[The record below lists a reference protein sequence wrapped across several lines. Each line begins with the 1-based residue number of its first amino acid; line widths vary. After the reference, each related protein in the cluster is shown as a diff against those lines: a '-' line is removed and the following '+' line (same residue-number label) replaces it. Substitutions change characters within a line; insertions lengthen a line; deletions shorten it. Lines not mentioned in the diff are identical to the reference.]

1 MRPEQYDA
9 WYHTS
14 RGAWI
19 GDVEQ
24 RLLSAALAPSPGES
38 LIDVGCGTG
47 YFARR
52 FARAGLAATGV
63 DRDPAMLDFARTHTA
78 AGERYVLGD
87 ARCLQFPDR
96 HFDLCVSV
104 AALCFIAEESQ
115 ALAEMLRVT
124 RRRFAIGLLNRHSLL
139 YLQKGRHGGRGAYR
153 GAHWHTAA
161 EAKALFGALPARDLT
176 VSSAVFL
183 PGGGPCAQW
192 AESWLPSGLPL
203 GAFLVV
209 AGALGERAGAAAPS
223 GGSQVL

>member
-1 MRPEQYDA
+1 MSPEQYDA
-9 WYHTS
+9 WYRTP

-19 GDVEQ
+19 GEIEK
-24 RLLSAALAPSPGES
+24 RLLSATLAPSPGES

-47 YFARR
+47 YFTRR
-52 FARAGLAATGV
+52 FASSGLSVTGV
-63 DRDPAMLDFARTHTA
+63 DRDPEMLGFARTHAA
-78 AGERYVLGD
+78 AGERYVLAD
-87 ARCLQFPDR
+87 ARHLPFPDR

-139 YLQKGRHGGRGAYR
+139 YLQKGRHGGSRAYR
-153 GAHWHTAA
+153 GAHWHTVA
-161 EAKALFGALPARDLT
+161 EAKALFAALPARDLS

-183 PGGGPCAQW
+183 PGGGPSARRI
-192 AESWLPSGLPL
+192 EGWLSPRLRF

-209 AGALGERAGAAAPS
+209 AGALAPREPS
-223 GGSQVL
+223 YPGGVCPA